1 MIKRSKMRNDERV
14 QEASEESFPA
24 SDAPGWIP
32 EGSGATPRRFATG
45 PTGKTSKT
53 SEDKRA
59 ALIEGLN
66 EDLSGELG
74 TIIRYNY
81 QAGKA
86 YGPIGAQLRALF
98 RGEITDELGHA
109 AFLTDVI
116 VDLGGEPT
124 VTPMEFEQPETLR
137 DTLELD
143 IEMERAD
150 IERYKEHARM
160 AGELGEI
167 ELKLKLEE
175 IAADESRHA
184 REIDRILRG
193 L

>member
-1 MIKRSKMRNDERV
+1 MIKRRLLLPDERV

-24 SDAPGWIP
+24 SDPPGWIQ
-32 EGSGATPRRFATG
+32 GAAGPRRSG
-45 PTGKTSKT
+45 RLPSDE
-53 SEDKRA
+53 SVRD
-59 ALIEGLN
+59 ALIDGLN

-81 QAGKA
+81 QAGRA
-86 YGPIGAQLRALF
+86 FGPVGAQLRELF
-98 RGEITDELGHA
+98 RSEIADELGHA
-109 AFLTDVI
+109 AYLTDVI

-124 VTPMEFEQPETLR
+124 TSPMAFEKPESLR
-137 DTLELD
+137 ATLELD
-143 IEMERAD
+143 LDMERAD
-150 IERYKEHARM
+150 IERYKEHARL
-160 AGELGEI
+160 AEQLGDI

-184 REIDRILRG
+184 REIGRLLRG